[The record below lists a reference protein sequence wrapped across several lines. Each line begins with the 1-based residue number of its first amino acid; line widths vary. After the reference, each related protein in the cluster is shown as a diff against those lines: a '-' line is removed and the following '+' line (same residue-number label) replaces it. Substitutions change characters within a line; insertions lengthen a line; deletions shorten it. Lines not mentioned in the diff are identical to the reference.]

1 MFAKIE
7 ASAMTRMVFLFAL
20 LVTTF
25 VCLLPAVPARA
36 QAARTFVSA
45 AGSDSNN
52 CINVATP
59 CRHFAAA
66 YAATAADGEIDVLD
80 PANYGALIISQG
92 ISIQGHGWASLSAVG
107 GGASIT
113 INAGGKIN
121 ISGVILDGGG
131 AANSTGIQFNGSG
144 GTLSVR
150 DSVIRNFGGDGIAF
164 QPNSSGLS
172 QLFVSN
178 TLVSDSGNN
187 GINISPSGSGTT
199 ACVLDHVE
207 LENNGTVG
215 VSASST
221 TQSINVTVS
230 DSVSANNG
238 GAGISTPN
246 PTLGQGIVAAVGR
259 PQVNIPVVSVMVR
272 NSTIANNNTGV
283 LTQLGTISI
292 TRSTIIDNFNT
303 SFGAVSSYQD
313 NNIVGNSNDAAPP
326 VVPIGY
332 K

>member
-1 MFAKIE
+1 MFPNIE
-7 ASAMTRMVFLFAL
+7 ASAMTRIGFLFAL
-20 LVTTF
+20 LVTTLG
-25 VCLLPAVPARA
+25 CLLPGASAQA

-66 YAATAADGEIDVLD
+66 YAATAANGEIDVLD
-80 PANYGALIISQG
+80 PANYGALNISQG
-92 ISIQGHGWASLSAVG
+92 ISIQGHGWASVSAVS

-113 INAGGKIN
+113 INGGGKIN

-144 GTLSVR
+144 GTLSVG
-150 DSVIRNFGGDGIAF
+150 DSVIRNFSGDGIAF

-172 QLFVSN
+172 QLFVAN
-178 TLVSDSGNN
+178 TVVSDNGNN
-187 GINISPSGSGTT
+187 GINISPTGSGTT
-199 ACVLDHVE
+199 AGVLDQVE
-207 LENNGTVG
+207 LENNQSAG
-215 VSASST
+215 VSVSSI
-221 TQSINVTVS
+221 TQTVNVTVS

-238 GAGISTPN
+238 EGISTPN
-246 PTLGQGIVAAVGR
+246 PTLSQGIAAAAGR

-283 LTQLGTISI
+283 LSQLGPVRI
-292 TRSTIIDNFNT
+292 TRSTIIDNFNA
-303 SFGAVSSYQD
+303 SFGAVSSYTD
-313 NNIVGNSNDAAPP
+313 NNIVGNNNNAVPP

-332 K
+332 N

>member
-1 MFAKIE
+1 MFPKIE
-7 ASAMTRMVFLFAL
+7 ASAMARIVFPFAL
-20 LVTTF
+20 LVTTL
-25 VCLLPAVPARA
+25 VCVLPGASA
-36 QAARTFVSA
+36 QAQAVRTFVSA

-66 YAATAADGEIDVLD
+66 YAATAAEGEIDVLD
-80 PANYGALIISQG
+80 PANYGALSISQG
-92 ISIQGHGWASLSAVG
+92 ISIQGHGWASLSAVS

-113 INAGGKIN
+113 ITGGDKIN

-131 AANSTGIQFNGSG
+131 AANSTGIQLNGSG

-164 QPNSSGLS
+164 QPNSSGPS
-172 QLFVSN
+172 QLFVAN
-178 TLVSDSGNN
+178 TVVSENGNN
-187 GINISPSGSGTT
+187 GINISPTGSGTT
-199 ACVLDHVE
+199 AGVLDQVE
-207 LENNGTVG
+207 LENNQSAG
-215 VSASST
+215 VSVSSI
-221 TQSINVTVS
+221 TQSVNVTVS

-238 GAGISTPN
+238 EGIATPN
-246 PTLGQGIVAAVGR
+246 PTFSQGIVAAAGR

-283 LTQLGTISI
+283 LSQLGSVRI
-292 TRSTIIDNFNT
+292 TRSTIIDNFNA
-303 SFGAVSSYQD
+303 SFGAVSSYTD
-313 NNIVGNSNDAAPP
+313 NNIVGNTNNAVPP

-332 K
+332 N